1 LKGESEGTANYMTLK
16 FGEINDNFKLSVHE
30 ITIDNLSAKSKIS
43 PSMQLLKYENR
54 VNNFA
59 FDFDINVRYAN
70 FKYENDL
77 IFSDREETN
86 YSKSF
91 QDIS

>member
-1 LKGESEGTANYMTLK
+1 M
-16 FGEINDNFKLSVHE
+16 
-30 ITIDNLSAKSKIS
+30 KIG
-43 PSMQLLKYENR
+43 YN
-54 VNNFA
+54 NNFA

-77 IFSDREETN
+77 IFSDRETN

-91 QDIS
+91 RIFQ